1 MHRLDQKEKKLQ
13 KEIAKS
19 QQPKDCPENQSLRHL
34 LLRASKLQ
42 SKLKSKHNELIDK
55 QQIAEKEQLY
65 ESSKHKVKFEN
76 NQDLES
82 LGKLTMFDSRIQ
94 IDNTIG
100 EQPEDESSKVKSVQA
115 SILLNQIEALEQQ
128 LIARTSKVLKNAE
141 IVKEF
146 QKYKE
151 QKSYTKVKN
160 LTV

>member
-1 MHRLDQKEKKLQ
+1 M
-13 KEIAKS
+13 
-19 QQPKDCPENQSLRHL
+19 

-115 SILLNQIEALEQQ
+115 SILLNQIEALEQ
-128 LIARTSKVLKNAE
+128 
-141 IVKEF
+141 
-146 QKYKE
+146 
-151 QKSYTKVKN
+151 
-160 LTV
+160 

>member
-1 MHRLDQKEKKLQ
+1 
-13 KEIAKS
+13 
-19 QQPKDCPENQSLRHL
+19 
-34 LLRASKLQ
+34 
-42 SKLKSKHNELIDK
+42 LIDK

-115 SILLNQIEALEQQ
+115 SILLNQIEALEQ
-128 LIARTSKVLKNAE
+128 
-141 IVKEF
+141 
-146 QKYKE
+146 
-151 QKSYTKVKN
+151 
-160 LTV
+160 

>member
-1 MHRLDQKEKKLQ
+1 M
-13 KEIAKS
+13 
-19 QQPKDCPENQSLRHL
+19 
-34 LLRASKLQ
+34 RASKLQ

-115 SILLNQIEALEQQ
+115 SILLNQIEALEQ
-128 LIARTSKVLKNAE
+128 
-141 IVKEF
+141 
-146 QKYKE
+146 
-151 QKSYTKVKN
+151 
-160 LTV
+160 

>member
-1 MHRLDQKEKKLQ
+1 
-13 KEIAKS
+13 
-19 QQPKDCPENQSLRHL
+19 
-34 LLRASKLQ
+34 LQ

-115 SILLNQIEALEQQ
+115 SILLNQIEALEQ
-128 LIARTSKVLKNAE
+128 
-141 IVKEF
+141 
-146 QKYKE
+146 
-151 QKSYTKVKN
+151 
-160 LTV
+160 

>member
-1 MHRLDQKEKKLQ
+1 
-13 KEIAKS
+13 
-19 QQPKDCPENQSLRHL
+19 
-34 LLRASKLQ
+34 LRASKLQ

-115 SILLNQIEALEQQ
+115 SILLNQIEALEQ
-128 LIARTSKVLKNAE
+128 
-141 IVKEF
+141 
-146 QKYKE
+146 
-151 QKSYTKVKN
+151 
-160 LTV
+160 